1 MNLPFNIARR
11 YFFSR
16 KGGGGFNLITIISG
30 ISLLGYIVGAAAL
43 LIVLSV
49 FNGFEALFTSLYTNF
64 DSDIRITAAVGK
76 TIEPNQIN
84 WAKFK
89 QIEGIETYA
98 KVVEENVLLRYNNQ
112 QSIATLKG
120 VDHNFVSVTHYD
132 SAIVS
137 GYVDVRHDSVFAVV
151 GQGIAYQLSIDPNDV
166 FKPLAI
172 YVPKRD
178 VQTVINPD
186 DAFSKA
192 LIVPS
197 GVFAV
202 QEEVDNKYVICPL
215 SFAQGLLNRGD
226 EFTAIEIKLKP
237 EVDMDDVKQELE
249 NSLGS
254 KFTIKNRFEQRES
267 FFKVMRSEK
276 AISYIILLFILLIA
290 ASNTIS
296 SLYILVMEKTRDLRI
311 LKSLGATEHQAAWI
325 FRYEGLFIALL
336 GGGLGL
342 GLGLILCYLQQE
354 YGFVALQ
361 GATEVSF
368 SSYPVKVIWSDVLL
382 VFTTVVVL
390 GVLTTIYPARKAK
403 QLILS

>member
-16 KGGGGFNLITIISG
+16 KSGGGLNLITIISG

-76 TIEPNQIN
+76 TIDPNQIN

-120 VDHNFVSVTHYD
+120 VDPNFVQVTHYD

-186 DAFSKA
+186 EAFSKA

-237 EVDMDDVKQELE
+237 GFDMDDVKQELE

-311 LKSLGATEHQAAWI
+311 LKSLGATEQQAAWI

-361 GATEVSF
+361 GATEISF